1 MRNLHER
8 ETVAGAVVL
17 QAADVVAEAVRASL
31 QAALQAAQAC
41 GCHRCR
47 TRAAQT
53 HDWAA
58 GMLALEPAE
67 PGR

>member
-1 MRNLHER
+1 MQDLCER

-31 QAALQAAQAC
+31 LAALQAAQAC

-53 HDWAA
+53 YDWAN
-58 GMLALEPAE
+58 GLLALEATA

>member
-1 MRNLHER
+1 MRDLHER
-8 ETVAGAVVL
+8 ETVAGAVVP

-31 QAALQAAQAC
+31 QAALQAAQLC

-47 TRAAQT
+47 TRAVQT
-53 HDWAA
+53 YEWAV
-58 GMLALEPAE
+58 GLLALAAAE

>member
-1 MRNLHER
+1 MRDLREHEM
-8 ETVAGAVVL
+8 VAGGVVI
-17 QAADVVAEAVRASL
+17 QAEDVAAEAVRASL
-31 QAALQAAQAC
+31 QAALQAAQVC

-53 HDWAA
+53 SDWAV
-58 GMLALEPAE
+58 GLLALAAAE